1 MVVEYMGKKEAS
13 VQEKFYCDIC
23 GRKILNRSHRVTLVP
38 DGNLPS
44 LFI

>member
-1 MVVEYMGKKEAS
+1 MVVEYMGKKEGS
-13 VQEKFYCDIC
+13 VQGKFCCDIC
-23 GRKILNRSHRVTLVP
+23 RRKIVYRSHRVTLVP